1 MNVNIQ
7 VSKKNVYWIKWS
19 KIIICSSLLGFVAA
33 IFALLFKELVENY
46 EHLLFNRAFNSK
58 WLFFLLPLVGLLVI
72 YYLRLYVFKNRANKG
87 ISEVLGAIEYKKK
100 LPSFKIPS
108 HFFNGFLTVAF
119 GGTTGIEV
127 STVVSTA
134 TMGELASKKDPIF
147 KKYKKEFMGAAI
159 AAGVTILFC
168 SPLAGFFFSYE
179 TIKKQ
184 HSKVF
189 IVTHF
194 FSILIA
200 IGLLNLFE
208 LKTLFKPVSPILS
221 YRTEALPYFI
231 LLALVASL
239 YGVYMT
245 RIVKWVKG
253 NLPLDK
259 KPIFQLLLGA
269 LAIGTTLFFLPVL
282 YGDGY
287 HAIQQLTAVSNWSKL
302 PFSLL
307 VIILILIIK
316 PLITGLTLGLGGDGG
331 VFAPSIYAGA
341 FLGLLIGVFIK
352 GYVDSDISLLNFIV
366 IGVAVTVSAVLHAPM
381 TALFLTCGL
390 FDSYELFFPLLVLTF
405 LSKTL
410 AKYIFP
416 YTVYSLQTK
425 PLK

>member
-1 MNVNIQ
+1 MSVKLH
-7 VSKKNVYWIKWS
+7 VSKRNVYWIKWS
-19 KIIICSSLLGFVAA
+19 KIAICSSLLGFVAA

-46 EHLLFNRAFNSK
+46 EHLLLNRAFNSK
-58 WLFFLLPLVGLLVI
+58 WLFFILPLVGLLVI
-72 YYLRLYVFKNRANKG
+72 YYLRLYVFKNRKNKG
-87 ISEVLGAIEYKKK
+87 ISEVLEAIEFKKK

-108 HFFNGFLTVAF
+108 HFFNGFLTVVF

-194 FSILIA
+194 FSILVA
-200 IGLLNLFE
+200 VGLLFLVE
-208 LKTLFKPVSPILS
+208 LETPFKPLIPILG
-221 YRTEALPYFI
+221 YRTEALPYF
-231 LLALVASL
+231 LGLALIASF

-245 RIVKWVKG
+245 RTVKWVKG
-253 NLPLDK
+253 SLPMGDK
-259 KPIFQLLLGA
+259 PLLQLLIGA
-269 LAIGTTLFFLPVL
+269 LLLGTTLFFLPML

-287 HAIQQLTAVSNWSKL
+287 HAIQKLTATSNWNEI
-302 PFSLL
+302 PFS
-307 VIILILIIK
+307 ILMIVLALIIK

-331 VFAPSIYAGA
+331 VFAPSIYSGA
-341 FLGLLIGVFIK
+341 FLGLLIGIVVK
-352 GYVDSDISLLNFIV
+352 TYMDTDIMLLNFVV
-366 IGVAVTVSAVLHAPM
+366 IGVAVTVSAVLHAPL

-390 FDSYELFFPLLVLTF
+390 FDGYELFFPLLVLTL
-405 LSKTL
+405 LSKTI

-416 YTVYSLQTK
+416 YTVYSLK
-425 PLK
+425 ASS

>member
-1 MNVNIQ
+1 MSVKLQ
-7 VSKKNVYWIKWS
+7 VSKRNVYWIKWS
-19 KIIICSSLLGFVAA
+19 KIAICSSLLGFVAA

-46 EHLLFNRAFNSK
+46 EHLLLKRAFDSK
-58 WLFFLLPLVGLLVI
+58 WLFFILPLIGLLVI
-72 YYLRLYVFKNRANKG
+72 YYLRLYVFKNRKNKG
-87 ISEVLGAIEYKKK
+87 ISEVLEAIEFKKK

-108 HFFNGFLTVAF
+108 HFFNGFLTVVF

-200 IGLLNLFE
+200 VGLLFLVE
-208 LKTLFKPVSPILS
+208 LETPFRPLIPILS
-221 YRTEALPYFI
+221 YRIEALPYF
-231 LLALVASL
+231 LGLALIASF

-245 RIVKWVKG
+245 RMVKWIKSS
-253 NLPLDK
+253 LPMRN
-259 KPIFQLLLGA
+259 KPLLQLLIGAFLLG
-269 LAIGTTLFFLPVL
+269 ITLFFLPML

-287 HAIQQLTAVSNWSKL
+287 HAIQKLTAIPNWNEI
-302 PFSLL
+302 PFS
-307 VIILILIIK
+307 ILMIVLALIIK

-331 VFAPSIYAGA
+331 VFAPSIYSGA
-341 FLGLLIGVFIK
+341 FLGLLIGVVVK
-352 GYVDSDISLLNFIV
+352 TYLDNDIMLMNFVV
-366 IGVAVTVSAVLHAPM
+366 IGVAVTVSAVLHAPL

-390 FDSYELFFPLLVLTF
+390 FDSYELFFPLLVLTL
-405 LSKTL
+405 LSKMI

-416 YTVYSLQTK
+416 YTVYSLK
-425 PLK
+425 ISN

>member
-1 MNVNIQ
+1 MSVKLQ
-7 VSKKNVYWIKWS
+7 VSKRNVYWIKWS
-19 KIIICSSLLGFVAA
+19 KIAICSSLLGFVAA

-46 EHLLFNRAFNSK
+46 EHLLLKRAFDSK
-58 WLFFLLPLVGLLVI
+58 WLFFILPLIGLLVI
-72 YYLRLYVFKNRANKG
+72 YYLRLYVFKNRKNKG
-87 ISEVLGAIEYKKK
+87 ISEVLEAIEFKKK

-108 HFFNGFLTVAF
+108 HFFNGFLTVVF

-200 IGLLNLFE
+200 VGLLFLVE
-208 LKTLFKPVSPILS
+208 LETPFRPLIPILS
-221 YRTEALPYFI
+221 YRIEALPYF
-231 LLALVASL
+231 LGLALIASF

-245 RIVKWVKG
+245 RMVKWIKSS
-253 NLPLDK
+253 LPMRN
-259 KPIFQLLLGA
+259 KPLLQLLIGAFLLG
-269 LAIGTTLFFLPVL
+269 ITLFFLPML

-287 HAIQQLTAVSNWSKL
+287 HAIQKLTAIPNWNEI
-302 PFSLL
+302 PFS
-307 VIILILIIK
+307 ILMIVLALIIK

-331 VFAPSIYAGA
+331 VFAPSIYSGA
-341 FLGLLIGVFIK
+341 FLGLLIGVVVK
-352 GYVDSDISLLNFIV
+352 TYLDNDIMLMNFVV
-366 IGVAVTVSAVLHAPM
+366 IGVAVTVSAVLHAPL

-390 FDSYELFFPLLVLTF
+390 FDSYELFFPLLVLTL
-405 LSKTL
+405 LSKMI

-416 YTVYSLQTK
+416 YTVYSLK
-425 PLK
+425 LSN

>member
-1 MNVNIQ
+1 MSVKLQ
-7 VSKKNVYWIKWS
+7 VSKRNVYWIKWS
-19 KIIICSSLLGFVAA
+19 KIAICSSLLGFVAA

-46 EHLLFNRAFNSK
+46 EHLLLKRAFDSK
-58 WLFFLLPLVGLLVI
+58 WLFFILPLIGLLVI
-72 YYLRLYVFKNRANKG
+72 YYLRLYVFKNRKNKG
-87 ISEVLGAIEYKKK
+87 ISEVLEAIEFKKK

-108 HFFNGFLTVAF
+108 HFFNGFLTVVF

-200 IGLLNLFE
+200 VGLLFLVE
-208 LKTLFKPVSPILS
+208 LETPFRPLVPILS
-221 YRTEALPYFI
+221 YRIEALPYF
-231 LLALVASL
+231 LGLALIASF

-245 RIVKWVKG
+245 RMVKWIKSS
-253 NLPLDK
+253 LPMRN
-259 KPIFQLLLGA
+259 KPLLQLLIGAFLLG
-269 LAIGTTLFFLPVL
+269 ITLFFLPML

-287 HAIQQLTAVSNWSKL
+287 HAIQKLTAIPNWNEI
-302 PFSLL
+302 PFS
-307 VIILILIIK
+307 ILMIVLALIIK

-331 VFAPSIYAGA
+331 VFAPSIYSGA
-341 FLGLLIGVFIK
+341 FLGLLIGVVVK
-352 GYVDSDISLLNFIV
+352 TYLDNDIMLMNFVV
-366 IGVAVTVSAVLHAPM
+366 IGVAVTVSAVLHAPL

-390 FDSYELFFPLLVLTF
+390 FDSYELFFPLLVLTL
-405 LSKTL
+405 LSKMI

-416 YTVYSLQTK
+416 YTVYSLK
-425 PLK
+425 LSN

>member
-1 MNVNIQ
+1 MSVKLQ
-7 VSKKNVYWIKWS
+7 VSKRNVYWIKWS
-19 KIIICSSLLGFVAA
+19 KIAICSSLLGFVAA

-46 EHLLFNRAFNSK
+46 EHLLLNRAFDSK
-58 WLFFLLPLVGLLVI
+58 WLFFILPLVGLLVI
-72 YYLRLYVFKNRANKG
+72 YYLRLYVFKNRKNKG
-87 ISEVLGAIEYKKK
+87 ISEVLEAIEFKKK

-108 HFFNGFLTVAF
+108 HFFNGFLTVVF

-194 FSILIA
+194 FSILVA
-200 IGLLNLFE
+200 MGLLFLVE
-208 LKTLFKPVSPILS
+208 LETPFKPIIPILG
-221 YRTEALPYFI
+221 YRTEALPYF
-231 LLALVASL
+231 LALALIASF

-245 RIVKWVKG
+245 RTVKWIKSS
-253 NLPLDK
+253 LPMGERPLL
-259 KPIFQLLLGA
+259 QLLIGA
-269 LAIGTTLFFLPVL
+269 LLLGTTLFLLPML

-287 HAIQQLTAVSNWSKL
+287 HAIQKLTSISNWNQL
-302 PFSLL
+302 PFSLMIIVL
-307 VIILILIIK
+307 VLIVK

-331 VFAPSIYAGA
+331 VFAPSIYSGA
-341 FLGLLIGVFIK
+341 FLGLLIGIIVKTYI
-352 GYVDSDISLLNFIV
+352 DSDILLLNFMV

-405 LSKTL
+405 LSKTV

-416 YTVYSLQTK
+416 YTVYSLKTRT
-425 PLK
+425 